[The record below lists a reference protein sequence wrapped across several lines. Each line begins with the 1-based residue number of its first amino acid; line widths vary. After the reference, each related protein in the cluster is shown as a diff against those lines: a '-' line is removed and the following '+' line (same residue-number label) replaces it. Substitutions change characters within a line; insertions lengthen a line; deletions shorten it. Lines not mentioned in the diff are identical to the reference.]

1 MMLARK
7 QIPLIITALS
17 VIALA
22 LASPA
27 WAQAWPQKPVKI
39 IVPFAPGGNTDS
51 IARMIGQRLSETLGQ
66 IFVIENKSGAN
77 GAIAAEF
84 VARAPADGYTLFLAA
99 APQIATLPLLTKT
112 PYDPVK
118 DFDPVSNIGANPFV
132 LTVNSDFPAKT
143 LKEFVERIRAEPNKI
158 LYASGG
164 SGSLGHLTMALFLK
178 RAGLEMTH
186 VPYRGGGPAI
196 ADTIAGHIPVYF
208 ANLSEALPHAA
219 SGKIRL
225 LAVSGAKR
233 SAQIPDVP
241 TVSESGFPGFQ
252 SLTWNGIL
260 APTGTPKDIVNRLAH
275 EVSLAVKDPAIIQN
289 LANLGVDPLGDQPAQ
304 FAATIATDIAIWA
317 ETIKTAGVTLQ

>member
-1 MMLARK
+1 MMIARRK
-7 QIPLIITALS
+7 IPLIIAALG
-17 VIALA
+17 VIAM
-22 LASPA
+22 ASPA
-27 WAQAWPQKPVKI
+27 WAQEWPQKPVKI

-51 IARMIGQRLSETLGQ
+51 IARVIGQRLSETLGQ
-66 IFVIENKSGAN
+66 LFVIENKPGAN

-84 VARAPADGYTLFLAA
+84 VARSPADGYTLFLAA

-112 PYDPVK
+112 SYDPVK
-118 DFDPVSNIGANPFV
+118 DFDPVSNIGSNPFV
-132 LTVNSDFPAKT
+132 LTVNSDFPTKT

-158 LYASGG
+158 SYASGG
-164 SGSLGHLTMALFLK
+164 NGSLGHLTMALFLK
-178 RAGLEMTH
+178 RAGMEMIH

-196 ADTIAGHIPVYF
+196 VDTVAGHIPVYF

-219 SGKIRL
+219 SEKIRL

-260 APTGTPKDIVNRLAH
+260 VPAGTPKDIVNRLAH
-275 EVSLAVKDPAIIQN
+275 EVSLAVKDPAIVKS
-289 LANLGVDPLGDQPAQ
+289 LSNLGVDPLGDQPAQ
-304 FAATIATDIAIWA
+304 FAATIATDIAIWS
-317 ETIKTAGVTLQ
+317 ETIKTAGVTLE

>member
-1 MMLARK
+1 MMIGRR
-7 QIPLIITALS
+7 QISLMIAALG
-17 VIALA
+17 VVAF
-22 LASPA
+22 ASPA
-27 WAQAWPQKPVKI
+27 WAQAWPQRPVKI
-39 IVPFAPGGNTDS
+39 IVPFAAGGNTDS
-51 IARMIGQRLSETLGQ
+51 IARVIAQRLSETLGEQ
-66 IFVIENKSGAN
+66 FVIENKPGAN

-118 DFDPVSNIGANPFV
+118 DFDPVSNIGSNPFV
-132 LTVNSDFPAKT
+132 LAVNADFSAKT

-158 LYASGG
+158 PYASGG

-208 ANLSEALPHAA
+208 ANLSEALPHVA
-219 SGKIRL
+219 SGQLRL
-225 LAVSGAKR
+225 LAVSGVKR
-233 SAQIPDVP
+233 SAQISDVP
-241 TVSESGFPGFQ
+241 TVSESGYPGFQ

-260 APTGTPKDIVNRLAH
+260 APAGTPKEIVNRVAH
-275 EVSLAVKDPAIIQN
+275 EVSLAVKDPVIVKN
-289 LANLGVDPLGDQPAQ
+289 LTNLGVDPIGDQPAQ
-304 FAATIATDIAIWA
+304 FAATIATDIAIWS
-317 ETIKTAGVTLQ
+317 ETIKAAGVTLQ

>member
-1 MMLARK
+1 MMIARR
-7 QIPLIITALS
+7 QLPLIIAALG
-17 VIALA
+17 VIA

-27 WAQAWPQKPVKI
+27 WAQEWPQKPVKI

-51 IARMIGQRLSETLGQ
+51 IARVIGQRLSETLGQ
-66 IFVIENKSGAN
+66 LFVIENKPGAN

-84 VARAPADGYTLFLAA
+84 VARSPADGYTLFLAA

-112 PYDPVK
+112 SYDPVK
-118 DFDPVSNIGANPFV
+118 DFDPVSNIGSNPFV

-143 LKEFVERIRAEPNKI
+143 LKDFVERIRAEPNKI
-158 LYASGG
+158 SYASGG
-164 SGSLGHLTMALFLK
+164 NGSLGHLTMALFLK
-178 RAGLEMTH
+178 RAGLEMIH

-196 ADTIAGHIPVYF
+196 ADTVAGHIPVYF

-219 SGKIRL
+219 GGKIRL

-260 APTGTPKDIVNRLAH
+260 APVGTPKDIVHRLAH
-275 EVSLAVKDPAIIQN
+275 EVSLAVKDPVIVKS
-289 LANLGVDPLGDQPAQ
+289 LSNLGVDPLGEQPAQ
-304 FAATIATDIAIWA
+304 FAATIATDIAIWS
-317 ETIKTAGVTLQ
+317 ETIKTAGVTLE